1 MKILVILL
9 TKTFEIWR
17 VKMMFEIEETFNGYA
32 IVYDGE
38 IMFKLE
44 GVMNTKATADRIVK
58 KLNEAIGDD
67 EEVY

>member
-1 MKILVILL
+1 
-9 TKTFEIWR
+9 
-17 VKMMFEIEETFNGYA
+17 MMFKIEETFNGYA
-32 IVYDGE
+32 IVYDDE
-38 IMFKLE
+38 ILFKLE

>member
-1 MKILVILL
+1 
-9 TKTFEIWR
+9 
-17 VKMMFEIEETFNGYA
+17 MMFKIEETFNGYA

-44 GVMNTKATADRIVK
+44 GVMNTKATADRIAK
-58 KLNEAIGDD
+58 KLNEAIEDD